1 MEQHPKYYVMNTEGR
16 SDPFE
21 TVDEAVRQASQDDR
35 DGRIPISVACIE
47 RGVGRI
53 IYTSRDLKRA
63 IEAWRRAHS
72 GE

>member
-1 MEQHPKYYVMNTEGR
+1 MEQEPKYYVMNAEGR

-21 TVDEAVRQASQDDR
+21 TVDDAVRQASNDDR
-35 DGRIPISVACIE
+35 DGQIPISVACIE

-53 IYTSRDLKRA
+53 LYTAKELTRA
-63 IEAWRRAHS
+63 IEAWRQAHP